1 VTLRVASGSR
11 WKTKEGGGVAIRVRT
26 VGHHWQQQQQQQQGI
41 HTICRSSI
49 CVLLDC
55 IPDTRPHRVGPQ
67 QLLFAVLVIVGRGHR
82 VDTQPHRN
90 STKSGLLFA
99 VGFAGTATLWPPAA
113 VPLTHMACGLLA
125 L

>member
-26 VGHHWQQQQQQQQGI
+26 VGHHWQQQQQQQGI

-55 IPDTRPHRVGPQ
+55 IPDTSPHRVGPQ
-67 QLLFAVLVIVGRGHR
+67 QLLLAVFVIVRRCNR
-82 VDTQPHRN
+82 VDTQPQRN
-90 STKSGLLFA
+90 STKSRLLFA
-99 VGFAGTATLWPPAA
+99 VGFAGTTTLWPPAL